1 MRIYAYAYV
10 CRTHKGKRLY
20 ITIKDMRGEEI
31 VRQTHG
37 GQAKGRIKMEAK
49 GSKSATPSA
58 EPSHHEQEPAELTAK
73 FKTLFEN
80 VSSGVAI
87 YEARNDGEDFVFV
100 EFNPAAEEIDQIKK
114 QDLIGKSVAEVFPGV
129 KEFGLFD
136 VFQRVYR
143 TGTPEHHP
151 VSIYKDNRIAGWR
164 ENCVYKLPS
173 GRIVA
178 IYDDITER
186 KRSELAARMGE
197 QCFRAIANYTYDWE
211 VWVGPTGRVLWTNPA
226 VARVTGYTIK
236 ELTAMPDFPKPIVY
250 EKDRDRIDRAFR
262 SALRGSTGNDVQFR
276 IRRKDGRIIWAEMS
290 WQPIYDEER
299 ESLGHRESIRDVT
312 ARKEAEDA
320 LQKAEQE
327 KEKILDSLAE
337 LVAYQDTDMR
347 ILWANRAACESV
359 GMTRKELIGRHCYQ
373 IWGEGDQVCRNC
385 PVARALE
392 TGITEQGERI
402 ASSGRVWFIQA
413 SPVRDDNG
421 NVSGAVEIT
430 LDITERKRTD
440 GRLPPSKLGG

>member
-1 MRIYAYAYV
+1 MNPPDVVWRAS
-10 CRTHKGKRLY
+10 G
-20 ITIKDMRGEEI
+20 
-31 VRQTHG
+31 RQ
-37 GQAKGRIKMEAK
+37 ANGRIKMEAK
-49 GSKSATPSA
+49 SSKSAGLST
-58 EPSHHEQEPAELTAK
+58 EPSHPEQELAELQAK

-100 EFNPAAEEIDQIKK
+100 DFNPAAEEIDQIKK
-114 QDLIGKSVAEVFPGV
+114 QDLIGKSVTEVFPSV

-136 VFQRVYR
+136 VFRRVYR

-151 VSIYKDNRIAGWR
+151 VSVYKDNRITGWR
-164 ENCVYKLPS
+164 ENYVYKLPS
-173 GRIVA
+173 GHLIA

-186 KRSELAARMGE
+186 KRSELAVRMSE

-236 ELTAMPDFPKPIVY
+236 ELTAMPDYPRPVVY

-276 IRRKDGRIIWAEMS
+276 IQRKDDRITWAEMS
-290 WQPIYDEER
+290 WQPIYDEEGK
-299 ESLGHRESIRDVT
+299 SLGHRESIRDIS
-312 ARKEAEDA
+312 ARKEAENA
-320 LQKAEQE
+320 LQKTEQE

-337 LVAYQDTDMR
+337 LVAYQDRGMR

-359 GMTRKELIGRHCYQ
+359 NLTREQIIGRHCYQ
-373 IWGEGDQVCRNC
+373 LWGEGQGPCPNC
-385 PVARALE
+385 PVARAMQ

-402 ASSGRVWFIQA
+402 ASDGRAWFIQA

-421 NVSGAVEIT
+421 NTTGAVEIT
-430 LDITERKRTD
+430 LDITERKRAENHHQ
-440 GRLPPSKLGG
+440 